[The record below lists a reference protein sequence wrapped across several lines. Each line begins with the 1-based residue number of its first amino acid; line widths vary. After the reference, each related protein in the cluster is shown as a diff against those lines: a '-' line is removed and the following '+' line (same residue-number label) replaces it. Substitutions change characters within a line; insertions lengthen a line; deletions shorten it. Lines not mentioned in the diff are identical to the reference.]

1 MISFI
6 FENISPTFNGIL
18 RNSGNG
24 NYFYFYFYCKYTDS
38 EDEVDSDVEH
48 DESKSGDNRGC
59 ENTQPREFAASVPN
73 LNNKS
78 PHNKRRGMSET
89 PEIQR
94 KSRKLF
100 AARTRDVDKLENNG
114 AENSNSKSNTMA
126 RKRRSLT
133 NPRSSIDESESSRKS
148 SMSSGRNKNSSKQ
161 FAVTLLV
168 NENDKT
174 KIMDMLHKAK
184 AVISRKV
191 EKVMGRKPPKSE
203 ISNAEALRTVLENWV
218 EDAEKQE
225 KDEENEEQELID
237 AQDAQMASWKS
248 QGYDPPVHLRPIPTT
263 IVSPVPEED
272 DEILD
277 DEENDC
283 FPANED
289 IEVQEVLAGQTS
301 FLLPPK
307 AQKFKLERSSMS
319 PQPMS
324 PARSL
329 TPCDNV
335 PRPIFMRQT
344 VEDNYKLRRPSSHYD
359 ASAQAACS
367 RPTSRQDLCLSP
379 AGVVNNNNNNAHA
392 PAPQPPA
399 ASVFDYSAFA
409 KQKAFQDQQDK
420 MKNWFMKNEYEMI
433 QEDDNSN
440 RSDSNNKKKLPDGC
454 IDRSSTGIQR
464 PESMIIPIGGVWRPD
479 EDEPVSLFEPEVVQ
493 QHQPTTTSC
502 QHTAESHSAAEED
515 EENQQIS

>member
-1 MISFI
+1 MADLISRVVFAWPSCEI
-6 FENISPTFNGIL
+6 N
-18 RNSGNG
+18 
-24 NYFYFYFYCKYTDS
+24 NYDYKFSVLYKYTDS

-48 DESKSGDNRGC
+48 ESKSGGGGC
-59 ENTQPREFAASVPN
+59 ETQPREFAASVPN

-100 AARTRDVDKLENNG
+100 AARTRDVDKLDQQAENNASAAG
-114 AENSNSKSNTMA
+114 KSTTA

-148 SMSSGRNKNSSKQ
+148 SMSSGRNKHPGKQ

-225 KDEENEEQELID
+225 KDEENEEQELIE
-237 AQDAQMASWKS
+237 AQEAQMASWKS
-248 QGYDPPVHLRPIPTT
+248 QGYEPPVHLRPIPTT

-277 DEENDC
+277 DEDRDEFDERTT
-283 FPANED
+283 AND
-289 IEVQEVLAGQTS
+289 IEVQEVLEGQTS

-324 PARSL
+324 PTRSL

-379 AGVVNNNNNNAHA
+379 AGVNNNNAHA
-392 PAPQPPA
+392 PPNA
-399 ASVFDYSAFA
+399 ATSTTTKEVFDYSAFA
-409 KQKAFQDQQDK
+409 RHKAFQEQDK
-420 MKNWFMKNEYEMI
+420 MKNWFMKNETEM
-433 QEDDNSN
+433 
-440 RSDSNNKKKLPDGC
+440 SDSNNKLDTLPDGA
-454 IDRSSTGIQR
+454 IDRSATGIQR

-479 EDEPVSLFEPEVVQ
+479 EDEPVSLFE
-493 QHQPTTTSC
+493 
-502 QHTAESHSAAEED
+502 D
-515 EENQQIS
+515 EEQIS